1 MLAQLGTVLEAS
13 RPLLLLATLGLA
25 AVAGTVVGPAPK
37 AGASAAD
44 GPRVDADRLLAMMSA
59 LARFGDTGDGGVH
72 RLAYTETDLEARA
85 WVARKMAEAGLE
97 VRVDA
102 AGNLL
107 GRRPG
112 TADLPPILV
121 GSHIDTVPHGGA
133 YDGALGSLAALEV
146 AWTLEDRGLRTRH
159 PLEVVIFQNEEGGLV
174 GSEALVGELS
184 RDALD
189 RESQS
194 GKTLGEGI
202 AFLGGDP
209 DRLSEAAQKPGDVA
223 AYLEL
228 HIEQGAVLEETG
240 TDIGVVEGI
249 VGIDW
254 WDVTVTG
261 HANHAGTTPMDRR
274 RDALLAAARFVD
286 AVNRVVT
293 SEPGRQVGTVGR
305 IEASPGA
312 PNVIPGRVE
321 VSLELRDLDA
331 GKIDRLSRRIR
342 AEAEDIAEATGT
354 EITFEDQE
362 LGIEPAL
369 TDERIQRAVEEAAAA
384 LGLSSMRMPS
394 GAGHDA
400 QSLAALGPIGMVFIP
415 SVGGIS
421 HSPQEHSKPEDVVN
435 GANVLLRTLLAID
448 GLEL

>member
-1 MLAQLGTVLEAS
+1 MLAQLGTVLEAP
-13 RPLLLLATLGLA
+13 RPMLLLAAFGLM
-25 AVAGTVVGPAPK
+25 AVAGAVVGPAPQT
-37 AGASAAD
+37 GASEAG
-44 GPRVDADRLLAMMSA
+44 GPRVDADRLLAMMSD

-72 RLAYTETDLEARA
+72 RLAYTETNLEARR
-85 WVARKMAEAGLE
+85 WVVAKMEEAGLE
-97 VRVDA
+97 VRVDT

-112 TADLPPILV
+112 TADLPPILL
-121 GSHIDTVPHGGA
+121 GSHIDTVPQGGA
-133 YDGALGSLAALEV
+133 FDGSLGSLAALEV
-146 AWTLEDRGLRTRH
+146 AWTLQDRGLRTRH
-159 PLEVVIFQNEEGGLV
+159 PVEVVIFQNEEGGLV

-209 DRLSEAAQKPGDVA
+209 ERLSEAARKPGDVA

-228 HIEQGAVLEETG
+228 HIEQGAVLEESG

-249 VGIDW
+249 VGIEW

-293 SEPGRQVGTVGR
+293 SVPGRQVGTVGR
-305 IEASPGA
+305 IEAHPGA

-321 VSLELRDLDA
+321 ASLELRDLDA
-331 GKIDRLSRRIR
+331 DKIERLFERIR
-342 AEAEDIAEATGT
+342 DEARAIAEATGT
-354 EITFEDQE
+354 EFTFEDQE

-369 TDERIQRAVEEAAAA
+369 TDERIQQAAEEAAAS

-400 QSLAALGPIGMVFIP
+400 QSLAALGPIGMVFVP

-421 HSPQEHSKPEDVVN
+421 HSPEEHTKPEDVVH
-435 GANVLLRTLLAID
+435 GADVLLRTLLAID
-448 GLEL
+448 ELEL